1 MDGIILAG
9 GIGTRMLPL
18 TANTPKPLL
27 HLQGQPILAWSLLS
41 LRGIIDRVLVVVHYL
56 KAQIER
62 FMARQHIFPDY
73 QLVEQLPQPLGTGH
87 ALECCRPHLR
97 GDHFLVVNG
106 DDLFSRA
113 ALAQLAQHDFGI
125 LSMRRGDFDRYG
137 VIVTDE
143 AGHLR
148 AIDEKPPRDRYS
160 APAPCNIGAYKL
172 TRAIFDYP
180 LRKSSRGEYEIV
192 DAVSLAA
199 RDHAIKLIDCP
210 FWLPI
215 GDPPA
220 LEAAQS
226 VDLERWLLPH
236 AKKPDCR

>member
-1 MDGIILAG
+1 MDGIILAAG
-9 GIGTRMLPL
+9 MGTRMRPL

-27 HLQGQPILAWSLLS
+27 RLQGQPILAWSLLS
-41 LRGIIDRVLVVVHYL
+41 LRGIVDRVLVVTHYL
-56 KAQIER
+56 KSQIER
-62 FMARQHIFPDY
+62 YMAGQRIFAEY
-73 QLVEQLPQPLGTGH
+73 ALVEQLPQPLGTGH

-106 DDLFSRA
+106 DDLFSHDSLQHLA
-113 ALAQLAQHDFGI
+113 APDFGL
-125 LSMRRGDFDRYG
+125 LSMRRDDFDRFG

-143 AGHLR
+143 DGRFR
-148 AIDEKPPRDRYS
+148 AIDEKPPRDRYT

-180 LRKSSRGEYEIV
+180 LQRTSRGEFEIV

-199 RDHAIKLIDCP
+199 RDHDFRVIDCP

-215 GDPPA
+215 GDPAA
-220 LEAAQS
+220 LEAAQA
-226 VDLERWLLPH
+226 VDLERWIP
-236 AKKPDCR
+236 PQPR